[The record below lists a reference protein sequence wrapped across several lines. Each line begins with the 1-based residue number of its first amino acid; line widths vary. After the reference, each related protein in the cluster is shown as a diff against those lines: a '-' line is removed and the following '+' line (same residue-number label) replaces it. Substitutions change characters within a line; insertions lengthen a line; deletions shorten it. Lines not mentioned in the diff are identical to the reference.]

1 MNVDLN
7 RLAKGLKMIID
18 RLTPKPVD
26 NVLCDLATDK
36 TMLKIKGNALDIDRV
51 QCSFIEFDARTHK
64 LKSSVDIYLDVGEAL
79 SLCQDI
85 ISGRIPKL
93 ASAEKQRC
101 ANEGVKYPSEVYTS
115 PLGGVSEEK
124 AKKRGLRNDGK
135 AISRLFKLSPGSKA
149 DFIFS
154 AEQRAGHTDPKLK
167 KLIVPEG
174 NPEITIRVACSA
186 HQLKAMALTV
196 KMHIEAFYAAKYA
209 NNGYAMQPKTNAN

>member
-1 MNVDLN
+1 MSNIDLN

-18 RLTPKPVD
+18 RLTPKPID

-36 TMLKIKGNALDIDRV
+36 TMVKFKGNALEIDRV
-51 QCSFIEFDARTHK
+51 QCSFIEFDARTKK
-64 LKSSVDIYLDVGEAL
+64 LKSNIDIYLDVGEAL
-79 SLCQDI
+79 CLCQDI
-85 ISGRIPKL
+85 ISGKIPKL
-93 ASAEKQRC
+93 AAVEKQRC

-135 AISRLFKLSPGSKA
+135 AISRLFKVSPGSKA
-149 DFIFS
+149 DFIFT
-154 AEQRAGHTDPKLK
+154 AEQKAGHTDPKLK

-186 HQLKAMALTV
+186 QQLKAMALTV
-196 KMHIEAFYAAKYA
+196 KMHIEAFYSAKYA
-209 NNGYAMQPKTNAN
+209 NNGYAMPPKTN

>member
-7 RLAKGLKMIID
+7 RLAKGLKMIIE
-18 RLTPKPVD
+18 RLTPKPID

-36 TMLKIKGNALDIDRV
+36 TMVKFKGNALDIDRV

-124 AKKRGLRNDGK
+124 AKSRGLRNDGK
-135 AISRLFKLSPGSKA
+135 AISRLFKVSPGAKA
-149 DFIFS
+149 DFIFT

-186 HQLKAMALTV
+186 QQLKAMALTV

-209 NNGYAMQPKTNAN
+209 NNGYAMQPKTN

>member
-1 MNVDLN
+1 MSNIDLN

-26 NVLCDLATDK
+26 NVLYDLATDK
-36 TMLKIKGNALDIDRV
+36 TMVKFKGNALGIDRV
-51 QCSFIEFDARTHK
+51 QCSFIEFDAHSHK
-64 LKSSVDIYLDVGEAL
+64 LKNAIDIYLDVPEAL
-79 SLCQDI
+79 CFCQDI
-85 ISGRIPKL
+85 VSGKIPKL

-101 ANEGVKYPSEVYTS
+101 AKEGVKYPSEIYTS

-124 AKKRGLRNDGK
+124 AKSRGLRNDGK

-149 DFIFS
+149 DFIFT

-186 HQLKAMALTV
+186 QQLKALALTA

-209 NNGYAMQPKTNAN
+209 NNGYEMKPKTK